1 LRDTNQAKNLQLYGA
16 LERQISE
23 EISAT
28 TVPAK
33 KAEYADFAEKNQSAD
48 QRHTKASS
56 CSGTSV

>member
-23 EISAT
+23 AIGAT

-33 KAEYADFAEKNQSAD
+33 KAE
-48 QRHTKASS
+48 
-56 CSGTSV
+56 